1 MHKERTEFFKR
12 WNVKV
17 LIDPREEYQ
26 KFLIRI
32 SNTIQNHQTIFNQIR
47 YDFCKIIGTHY
58 FPDRCVIRQY
68 IFNLNNNEPEFYF
81 SLQVILNLLSGASL
95 ISGSYSVE
103 AEASLHNLIEAIEL
117 SDINLT
123 FSSLKNHKYI
133 LYPKGEKLLDEKLV
147 DQVLNFLDQKGNKHF
162 IQALEF
168 YSKNSAIK
176 SSESLRR
183 CLEEFLR
190 FKLGNAKGLKQNIE
204 ELQTKLKSQKT
215 DPQVRN
221 IIFSTFGYLDQYFN
235 ENSKHK
241 DGSISEAEN
250 EFLLY
255 QIGLLTRYIDKSIK
269 AS

>member
-1 MHKERTEFFKR
+1 MHQERNEFFKR
-12 WNVKV
+12 WNVQ
-17 LIDPREEYQ
+17 ISTEPSEEHQ
-26 KFLIRI
+26 KFLVRI
-32 SNTIQNHQTIFNQIR
+32 SNAIQNHQTIFNQIR
-47 YDFCKIIGTHY
+47 YDFCKIIGTPY
-58 FPDRCVIRQY
+58 FPDRCGIRQY
-68 IFNLNNNEPEFYF
+68 IFKLDNELEFYF
-81 SLQVILNLLSGASL
+81 ALQVILNLLSGESL
-95 ISGSYSVE
+95 ISGYYSVE
-103 AEASLHNLIEAIEL
+103 AEASINNLIEAIEI

-123 FSSLKNHKYI
+123 FLSSKNRKYI

-147 DQVLNFLDQKGNKHF
+147 DQVFNFLDQKSDKHF

-204 ELQTKLKSQKT
+204 QLQTKLKSQKT
-215 DPQVRN
+215 DPQIRN
-221 IIFSTFGYLDQYFN
+221 IIFSTFSYLDQYFN

-241 DGSISEAEN
+241 DGDISEAEN

-255 QIGLLTRYIDKSIK
+255 QIGLLTRYINKSITTNN
-269 AS
+269 